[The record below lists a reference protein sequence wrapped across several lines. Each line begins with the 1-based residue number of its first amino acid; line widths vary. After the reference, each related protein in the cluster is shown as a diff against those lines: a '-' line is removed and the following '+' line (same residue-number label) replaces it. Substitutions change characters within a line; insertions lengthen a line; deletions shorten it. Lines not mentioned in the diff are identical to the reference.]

1 MATATLSRPSV
12 YAGETL
18 RNVDWATYCKF
29 RDDPANDHLRMM
41 YLDGVLRLMSPHLA
55 HDFNSRVFV
64 FIVTTVARVC
74 RIRSM
79 AIGTTTL
86 KKAARAPLLGSGK
99 EPDEGF
105 YLGENVARMRGKK
118 ELDLTIDP
126 PPDLA
131 IEIDNTANSETSLA
145 TYARIGVPEVWR
157 FDVNERTLWF
167 GRLDGDHYE
176 EIARSLSLARLTPG
190 LVLQALEAREEALDD
205 TDWLDWLDAWARNLP
220 EAN

>member
-1 MATATLSRPSV
+1 MATVTRSREST

-18 RNVDWATYCKF
+18 HNVDWATYSKL
-29 RDDPANDHLRMM
+29 RDDPANDRLRMN
-41 YLDGVLRLMSPHLA
+41 YLDGTLTLMSPQTA
-55 HDFNSRVFV
+55 HDFNSRMFV
-64 FIVTTVARVC
+64 MLVSLVARAS

-86 KKAARAPLLGSGK
+86 KKEGRAPLQGAGK

-105 YLGENVARMRGKK
+105 FLGENAVRMRLKK

-131 IEIDNTANSETSLA
+131 IEIDNTVSSEAALA

-157 FDVNERTLWF
+157 FDVNDETVWF
-167 GRLDGDHYE
+167 GVLDGDHYRGVE
-176 EIARSLSLARLTPG
+176 RSLGLPRLTPE
-190 LVLQALEAREEALDD
+190 LVKEALEARSSALDD
-205 TDWLDWLDAWARNLP
+205 TEWLDWLDAWARNLP